1 MSLLHLPAKAV
12 VVLQGKASAASVE
25 IFSLSS
31 HNAVATPHQ
40 AEYASRDVDLVEF
53 YQVLQEKEWRC
64 HEASHQIVF
73 SVRQRA
79 CLDQAQFHHPKLP
92 GFVCELVPQDSTG
105 N

>member
-1 MSLLHLPAKAV
+1 MSLLHLPAKV
-12 VVLQGKASAASVE
+12 VVGLQGKANAASVG

-64 HEASHQIVF
+64 HEASHQTVF
-73 SVRQRA
+73 FCAAESLLRSSTVPSPQISGF
-79 CLDQAQFHHPKLP
+79 CL
-92 GFVCELVPQDSTG
+92 
-105 N
+105 